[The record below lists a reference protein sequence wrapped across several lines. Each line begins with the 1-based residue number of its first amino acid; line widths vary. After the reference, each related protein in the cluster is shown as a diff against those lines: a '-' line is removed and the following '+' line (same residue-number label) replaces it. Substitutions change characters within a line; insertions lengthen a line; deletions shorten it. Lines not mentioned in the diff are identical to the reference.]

1 MPDSLA
7 EAHRVDRGSSQGG
20 AVKNTM
26 NPDKGNHFVHYV
38 KSNTS
43 GLVPCVNLNFQYFLD
58 YFQIT

>member
-26 NPDKGNHFVHYV
+26 NPDKENHFVHYV

-43 GLVPCVNLNFQYFLD
+43 GLVPCV
-58 YFQIT
+58 I